1 MGWGR
6 LDRQAAW
13 RIPPQGVTAVSEF
26 FKPVIERSTA
36 RRLGRFFLLIVSGL
50 CDHRIGLDFD
60 LDSGSFFEL
69 NFVTLIIGQAVW
81 NSNLSIKMIRA
92 LNDDLGFLGLT
103 GVGDRLDDFFDFCWE
118 CSSSL

>member
-1 MGWGR
+1 
-6 LDRQAAW
+6 
-13 RIPPQGVTAVSEF
+13 VTAVSEF
-26 FKPVIERSTA
+26 LKPVIERSTA
-36 RRLGRFFLLIVSGL
+36 RRLGRFFLIVSGL
-50 CDHRIGLDFD
+50 CDFRIGLDFD

-69 NFVTLIIGQAVW
+69 NLVALIIGQAVR

-118 CSSSL
+118 GSSNL

>member
-1 MGWGR
+1 M
-6 LDRQAAW
+6 
-13 RIPPQGVTAVSEF
+13 TAVFQF

-36 RRLGRFFLLIVSGL
+36 RRLGRFFLIVSGL
-50 CDHRIGLDFD
+50 CDYRIGFDFD
-60 LDSGSFFEL
+60 FNSGPFLEL
-69 NFVTLIIGQAVW
+69 NFVAVISGQAVR

-92 LNDDLGFLGLT
+92 LNDDLGFLGLA